1 MSAQPII
8 QIEHV
13 TMRYGRH
20 EPVLNDVSCDILPG
34 EFVFIVGASGAG
46 KTTLLRLL
54 FRDLLP
60 TKGRVVIGGQD
71 IDSLRP
77 RQLAHFRRRVG
88 VVFQDFKLLPH
99 RTVHQNVSLAL
110 RVARKPRREI
120 REAVDRMLTRVSLT
134 HRRDGI
140 PEEISGGEQQ
150 RVAIARAMVGN
161 PAILLADE
169 PTGNLDSVNGQ
180 RVTALLRRLVDEQ
193 QNTIVMVTHDSGV
206 AAQANRLISFRDG
219 LVDSE
224 EHQAH
229 VGLRRPV
236 LMTGR

>member
-169 PTGNLDSVNGQ
+169 PTGNLDHRLASDIYDLFEGFN
-180 RVTALLRRLVDEQ
+180 LRGTTVL
-193 QNTIVMVTHDSGV
+193 IATHDLSSAVERGKRV
-206 AAQANRLISFRDG
+206 IRIDRGTLREG
-219 LVDSE
+219 L
-224 EHQAH
+224 A
-229 VGLRRPV
+229 
-236 LMTGR
+236 